1 MQGVAVATATDDNA
15 ADEKSDKSIW
25 QLLNIRCTSLPQTGS
40 KACLKKAFCKMCV
53 TITLRNPDDFILVQA
68 KESVDSQKF
77 HRV

>member
-1 MQGVAVATATDDNA
+1 VATVTDDNA

-40 KACLKKAFCKMCV
+40 RTCLKKAFCKMYV
-53 TITLRNPDDFILVQA
+53 TITLRNPDNFILVQA